1 MDGPTEDFV
10 TALPCGPLRPF
21 IDHYVGYRISGF
33 PPAVHRGLPSS
44 YMTFIVSISPRIDV
58 IAHSDPRQRPRSY
71 RCVVGGLQASPA
83 LIAHDGHEEGVE
95 IELTPLGSRA
105 VLGMPAGELWDMSVE
120 VDDVRGGLGAELW
133 ERLQHAP
140 TWPERF
146 AACDEVLLRRL
157 ADAEV
162 AVELQHCWRQIVASH
177 GTVRVG
183 ELADGTGYSRQHLAQ
198 RFRAEFGLGPKLATR
213 LVRFS
218 RAQSMLRST
227 PPFVSIASVAAACG
241 YYDQSHLVRDVHDL
255 AGCTP
260 SELAAGD
267 LPIVQDGGAGPGP

>member
-1 MDGPTEDFV
+1 M
-10 TALPCGPLRPF
+10 
-21 IDHYVGYRISGF
+21 
-33 PPAVHRGLPSS
+33 
-44 YMTFIVSISPRIDV
+44 
-58 IAHSDPRQRPRSY
+58 
-71 RCVVGGLQASPA
+71 
-83 LIAHDGHEEGVE
+83 E

-105 VLGMPAGELWDMSVE
+105 VLGMPAGELWDASVE

-162 AVELQHCWRQIVASH
+162 AVELQHCWRQIVASR

-218 RAQSMLRST
+218 RAQSMLRSDPAVRVDRVGRRRLRLLRPV
-227 PPFVSIASVAAACG
+227 PPRPRRARPGRMHAERA
-241 YYDQSHLVRDVHDL
+241 RRRR
-255 AGCTP
+255 P
-260 SELAAGD
+260 SDCPRRRRRSGSM
-267 LPIVQDGGAGPGP
+267 IGP